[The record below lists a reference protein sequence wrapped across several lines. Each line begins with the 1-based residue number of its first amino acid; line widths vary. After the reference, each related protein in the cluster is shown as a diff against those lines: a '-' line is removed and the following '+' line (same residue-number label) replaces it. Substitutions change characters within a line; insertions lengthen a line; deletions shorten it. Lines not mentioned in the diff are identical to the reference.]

1 MVNVTE
7 LFLMVALSYVILA
20 KLELCLL
27 EFPSLHG
34 VRLVL
39 ATKDFLFQIWK
50 VEMKQELYLLYI
62 YLPLKFGIQCQA
74 LGLLLAHVLGLGHH
88 RDA

>member
-7 LFLMVALSYVILA
+7 LFLMVALSYIILA

-39 ATKDFLFQIWK
+39 ATKDILFQIWK
-50 VEMKQELYLLYI
+50 VEMKQE
-62 YLPLKFGIQCQA
+62 LKFGIQCQA

-88 RDA
+88 WDS